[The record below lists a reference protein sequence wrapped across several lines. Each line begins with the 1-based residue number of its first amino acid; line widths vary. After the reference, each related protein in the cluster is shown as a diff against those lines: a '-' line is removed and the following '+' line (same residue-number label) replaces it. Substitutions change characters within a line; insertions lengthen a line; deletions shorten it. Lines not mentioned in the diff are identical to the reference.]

1 MHKSLSAMIAILSF
15 TAFQPDLAF
24 AGEQEAAEHQRYLE
38 EMRKLSGRNAW
49 TGVERNFKLLL
60 KLQDDGEVLTAEDW
74 LLGAQ
79 AARNL
84 GNMTSCRERLA
95 ASVRIKPERE
105 AVGLLEEIDRS
116 YGVVELSSD
125 KGLEAALA
133 PAAMPFIPDQRKAIE
148 YAQAQVAEN
157 GAFEGILPAGTYT
170 FGAEEFVLSAG
181 TAVVQIELE
190 ALSGRSSS
198 EPFAFLYVGPRLDL
212 GGAFTIAGE
221 PTVEDGASSPPGFTG
236 MGARVAAGVEMGISP
251 LLGLYAEVGYH
262 GLTSAV
268 DRNDSDLIEAEGRA
282 YSGHTL
288 RSGFLS
294 LGPTLRFSDLWLNL
308 GATVSMGVAQVTN
321 TDEADRDNIMWV
333 TSGPMATVGGQ
344 MSASYAV
351 LEVGSDLA
359 AAVSVLGGAQHDS
372 QRLYPWGQVA
382 LTLGPVA
389 QKVTP

>member
-157 GAFEGILPAGTYT
+157 GAFEGIL
-170 FGAEEFVLSAG
+170 
-181 TAVVQIELE
+181 E
-190 ALSGRSSS
+190 APKTES
-198 EPFAFLYVGPRLDL
+198 
-212 GGAFTIAGE
+212 
-221 PTVEDGASSPPGFTG
+221 
-236 MGARVAAGVEMGISP
+236 
-251 LLGLYAEVGYH
+251 
-262 GLTSAV
+262 
-268 DRNDSDLIEAEGRA
+268 
-282 YSGHTL
+282 
-288 RSGFLS
+288 
-294 LGPTLRFSDLWLNL
+294 
-308 GATVSMGVAQVTN
+308 
-321 TDEADRDNIMWV
+321 
-333 TSGPMATVGGQ
+333 
-344 MSASYAV
+344 
-351 LEVGSDLA
+351 
-359 AAVSVLGGAQHDS
+359 
-372 QRLYPWGQVA
+372 
-382 LTLGPVA
+382 
-389 QKVTP
+389 